1 MLPFVPELGEFEYS
15 LVIQSDWE
23 LADCE
28 KAKTEPHIVLQFELQ
43 SVSESELLAALCYLI
58 VQLCVIS

>member
-23 LADCE
+23 SADCE

-43 SVSESELLAALCYLI
+43 SVSES
-58 VQLCVIS
+58 